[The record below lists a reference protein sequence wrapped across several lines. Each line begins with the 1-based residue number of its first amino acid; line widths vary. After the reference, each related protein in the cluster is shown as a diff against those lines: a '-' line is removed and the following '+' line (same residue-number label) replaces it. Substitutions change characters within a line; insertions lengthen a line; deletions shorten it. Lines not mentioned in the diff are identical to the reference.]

1 MRQCAFC
8 HRWMDLNILCWHM
21 RRYHGAKIA
30 FAVKDKNTKVTKKK
44 CEEEVVKVLKQ
55 KNLLGET
62 ERACYTLLCTVCGR
76 RRLDQEE
83 LVTHGRKDHGD
94 SQCLVHKRVFRTA
107 MECELWKN
115 QIANTHRTAWV
126 EGGRCRDGPNVV
138 VFYRCSRV
146 SDEDRHGEVDSRDEE
161 PPLTSC
167 TSFLKEFINDDGTI
181 IVRYCTRHISHGLK
195 ITDMPLSYSDKE
207 IIADFIR
214 RGLEPSLIQQVLKKQ
229 YSSAMRLHW
238 VTERDIEDVS
248 ASIRCQDSLEY
259 MDDSLQ
265 GTSTSVEDSKPQFGC
280 YNGASVSAAVLLEET
295 GGYNEENTNND
306 DSDDASRYRSTE
318 SPVQGESMLECASC
332 VKLSERMAELEAIV
346 RRLSERLTELQD
358 SKGALTY

>member
-1 MRQCAFC
+1 MDYNVLIDHMHGCLNKSNSSDISVRYFLLGKGPRQCPFCARWIDCKDLVHHVQMCPRKQAVEESQSSSEAWLKACARRERMRQCAFC

-62 ERACYTLLCTVCGR
+62 ERACYSLLCTVCGR

-195 ITDMPLSYSDKE
+195 ITDMLLSYSDKE

-214 RGLEPSLIQQVLKKQ
+214 RGLEPSLIRQVLKKQ

-248 ASIRCQDSLEY
+248 ASIRCQDTLEY

-265 GTSTSVEDSKPQFGC
+265 GTRYALFHAKNAVIT
-280 YNGASVSAAVLLEET
+280 VS
-295 GGYNEENTNND
+295 
-306 DSDDASRYRSTE
+306 
-318 SPVQGESMLECASC
+318 
-332 VKLSERMAELEAIV
+332 
-346 RRLSERLTELQD
+346 
-358 SKGALTY
+358 